1 MPRPVPSIEFTSE
14 SKASRCPDR
23 GKACSAAPAPLLA
36 ARSFPHPMETAEIIA
51 IGSELL
57 TPHRVD
63 SNSLYLTGQLN
74 SIGIEVDLKVVAGD
88 QETRLEQVARSAVER
103 SPLVIATGGLGP
115 TEDDITR
122 KVFARVLRRQM
133 VLQHDILQ
141 TIRDRFR
148 SRGLEMP
155 GNNARQALVPVG
167 ARILDNPLGTAPGL
181 WLEKGEGEVVIILLP
196 GVPSEMK
203 AIFEESCL
211 PLLSQRSGGFHLFT
225 RVLRSTGMT
234 ESQLDEQI
242 APIYMP
248 YKNPVTTILSGR
260 GEIQV
265 HLTGRAKS
273 RQEAENLVHEV
284 ADRIQVKLGDFIFST
299 GDQSLEQVVGEFLLR
314 KKETLAVAES
324 CTGGLIAER
333 ITRVPGSSRYFM
345 GGVTCYSNPSKV
357 EFTGMP
363 PLLLEM
369 SGAVSAEVAKRL
381 AEGIRDRMGASIGI
395 GVTGVAGPSGGSR
408 EKPVGLVHLALAKGD
423 QVEHR
428 ECRFSGDRERIRFWA
443 SQTALDM
450 VRRRL
455 L

>member
-1 MPRPVPSIEFTSE
+1 
-14 SKASRCPDR
+14 
-23 GKACSAAPAPLLA
+23 
-36 ARSFPHPMETAEIIA
+36 METAEIIA

-63 SNSLYLTGQLN
+63 SNSLYLTRQLN

-103 SPLVIATGGLGP
+103 SSLVIATGGLGP

-133 VLQHDILQ
+133 VLQDDILQ
-141 TIRDRFR
+141 TIRSRFR

-167 ARILDNPLGTAPGL
+167 ARVLDNRLGTAPGL
-181 WLEKGEGEVVIILLP
+181 WLEKGEGVIILLP

-211 PLLSQRSGGFHLFT
+211 PLLSQRSKGFHLFT

-242 APIYMP
+242 APIYTP
-248 YKNPVTTILSGR
+248 YRNPVTTILSGR
-260 GEIQV
+260 GEIQI

-273 RQEAENLVHEV
+273 LQEAEALVHEV
-284 ADRIQVKLGDFIFST
+284 AEPIQVKLGNCVFSS
-299 GDQSLEQVVGEFLLR
+299 GDESLEEVVGECLVS

-345 GGVTCYSNPSKV
+345 GGVTCYSNQSKV

-369 SGAVSAEVAKRL
+369 SGAVSAEVARSL
-381 AEGIRDRMGASIGI
+381 AEGVRDRMGASIGI
-395 GVTGVAGPSGGSR
+395 GVTGVAGPSGGSP
-408 EKPVGLVHLALAKGD
+408 EKPVGLVHLALAMGD

>member
-1 MPRPVPSIEFTSE
+1 M
-14 SKASRCPDR
+14 D
-23 GKACSAAPAPLLA
+23 
-36 ARSFPHPMETAEIIA
+36 TAEIIA

-63 SNSLYLTGQLN
+63 SNSLYLTRQLN

-103 SPLVIATGGLGP
+103 STLVIATGGLGP

-167 ARILDNPLGTAPGL
+167 ARILDNRLGTAPGL
-181 WLEKGEGEVVIILLP
+181 WLEKGEGVIILLP

-211 PLLSQRSGGFHLFT
+211 PLLSQRSKGFHLFT

-242 APIYMP
+242 APIYTP

-260 GEIQV
+260 GEIQI

-273 RQEAENLVHEV
+273 RQEAEALVHEV
-284 ADRIQVKLGDFIFST
+284 AEPIQVKLGDFIFSA
-299 GDQSLEQVVGEFLLR
+299 GDQSLEQVVGECLVS

-369 SGAVSAEVAKRL
+369 SGAVSAEVAKSL
-381 AEGIRDRMGASIGI
+381 AEGIRDRMGASIGV

-408 EKPVGLVHLALAKGD
+408 EKPVGLVHLALAMGN

-428 ECRFSGDRERIRFWA
+428 ECRFTGDRERIRFWA
-443 SQTALDM
+443 SQAALDM